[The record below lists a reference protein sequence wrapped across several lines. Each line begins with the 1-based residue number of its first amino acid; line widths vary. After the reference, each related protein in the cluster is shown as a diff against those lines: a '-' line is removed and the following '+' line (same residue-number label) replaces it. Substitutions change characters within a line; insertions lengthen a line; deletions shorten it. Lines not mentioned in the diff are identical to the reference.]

1 MAEFVGPFM
10 CPSLRR
16 LGMLLRAAYV
26 LRNRCLAD
34 DKDIKA
40 IGECELNLRRMR
52 NLITRHR
59 SICLRCQ
66 FNKALK
72 GIAPKFDNP
81 YSDVIPI
88 KPAIMSREILS

>member
-1 MAEFVGPFM
+1 MAEFVGPFI
-10 CPSLRR
+10 CPSLHR
-16 LGMLLRAAYV
+16 LDMLLRAAYI

-34 DKDIKA
+34 NKDVKA
-40 IGECELNLRRMR
+40 IDESELNLRRMH

-59 SICLRCQ
+59 GICLRCK
-66 FNKALK
+66 FNAALN
-72 GIAPKFDNP
+72 GIAPKVDDQ